1 MTTVVASAQ
10 SIAELKKQAAAGDA
24 KAQYNL
30 GVAYANGYGVSEDKS
45 EAIHFWWR
53 KAANQGY
60 VKAEFRLGVAYDL
73 GDVVQRD
80 EAESVRWY
88 RKAAD
93 QGDAEAQFNLGA
105 AYRDGAGIPKDNAEA
120 CFWLSLAAT
129 GKVEGLKQEDVA
141 KTRDQ
146 QASHLTKT
154 ELSQV
159 QERVQ
164 QWVQDTLPKRTPTDE
179 SVPLSAFH
187 HEWRFRFPEAF
198 VTMAFAKPTKVG
210 IVGKVKCT
218 VFVLLA
224 IF

>member
-1 MTTVVASAQ
+1 VFYVALLFLSMAVAVSAQ
-10 SIAELKKQAAAGDA
+10 NIAELKKQAAAGDV

-45 EAIHFWWR
+45 EAIRWWR
-53 KAANQGY
+53 KAADQGY
-60 VKAEFRLGVAYDL
+60 VKAQFRLGVAYDL
-73 GDVVQRD
+73 GDGVPRD

-105 AYRDGAGIPKDNAEA
+105 AYRDGAGVPKDNAEA
-120 CFWLSLAAT
+120 YFWLSLAAT
-129 GKVEGLKQEDVA
+129 GKVEGVKQEDVA
-141 KTRDQ
+141 KTRDE

-164 QWVQDTLPKRTPTDE
+164 RWVKDH
-179 SVPLSAFH
+179 A
-187 HEWRFRFPEAF
+187 
-198 VTMAFAKPTKVG
+198 AKTNSR
-210 IVGKVKCT
+210 
-218 VFVLLA
+218 
-224 IF
+224 